1 MAHSRIATFAGAIA
15 AAVLLLTAC
24 APPAPS
30 PSPSST
36 PTSSAGSTPPASEE
50 ASPTPTETATPA
62 TCDTVLTAEAY
73 AKLDADG
80 LTFRADDAG
89 TALAPVLPELVADG
103 ALHCKWAK
111 PSSDIAAW
119 YAQLPEDDASW
130 AARSEQ
136 LEASGWTVGDAPVA
150 GTLLAPA
157 DYDASFR
164 PALVH
169 VDGITV
175 FASYADFLTSS
186 LAVQG

>member
-1 MAHSRIATFAGAIA
+1 MAHFRIAATVAGTMA
-15 AAVLLLTAC
+15 AAALLLTAC
-24 APPAPS
+24 ASTAPTPSTSTGPTPS
-30 PSPSST
+30 PS
-36 PTSSAGSTPPASEE
+36 EQ
-50 ASPTPTETATPA
+50 ASPTSTAPPTETATPA
-62 TCDTVLTAEAY
+62 TCDTVLTVEAY

-89 TALAPVLPELVADG
+89 AALAPVLPELVADG

-157 DYDASFR
+157 NYDASFR

-175 FASYADFLTSS
+175 FASYADFLSSS